1 MTRLNTE
8 KSEAAMKT
16 RQAGLSDRALE
27 LIMREVMDGLE
38 ELSIDTALNADHGS
52 CTVLSIESP
61 KRSSKRPEQFQ
72 HNAEVL
78 DFFRY
83 RKAVN
88 G

>member
-1 MTRLNTE
+1 
-8 KSEAAMKT
+8 MKT
-16 RQAGLSDRALE
+16 KQAGLSDRALE

-38 ELSIDTALNADHGS
+38 ELSIDTALTADHD
-52 CTVLSIESP
+52 CCILLSIEP
-61 KRSSKRPEQFQ
+61 PERSSKQPEPCR

-83 RKAVN
+83 RKAAN